1 MGFDASQV
9 PKISRIIRGRN
20 AEVIAEVI
28 HGEFCISGAGVLPG
42 DLGKV
47 LSLLSVELAS
57 LAAKADACELCPC
70 MCVRSTRKELTT
82 QVECVLHER

>member
-1 MGFDASQV
+1 MGFDAGHV

-57 LAAKADACELCPC
+57 LAAKADACELCPSVSSAR
-70 MCVRSTRKELTT
+70 MKPTT
-82 QVECVLHER
+82 QVERELRER